1 MSSARRGP
9 ELQKLITLCDDLRRI
24 RSRMMDPDLA
34 TEAKTKLRRQS
45 KRKDQQLARSL
56 ADYRFRGPLGE
67 VIRAFKLESEHFQV
81 LTILL
86 HRQMRAEDPA
96 MEGRL
101 ILSMLFQT
109 PFEVLARTNLLH
121 ASSPLRA
128 AGLIRVEDHEDT
140 SDDLLDARFRL
151 SAQALEAFRGEVAG
165 LVPADLRQTR
175 RTAYTHHRQHL
186 IDLRVLHNLYR
197 HRSARVFCQDR
208 WDRLHTSPPS
218 PARSLDR
225 RIESLWKKIH
235 SRLEN
240 TEDAGGFPAVQFVR
254 KHALTESE
262 IMIVVHLLFQEL
274 YDGNAYADVVE
285 LLRLV
290 SAGEDELIRNRSLVN
305 RTAPLLKQEILSI
318 ETMLE
323 GRELTAEARLNDWV
337 VNAVFG
343 VAVREEAIQPDE
355 RIDWHHYLKG
365 MNGTQGFFTDME
377 AN

>member
-1 MSSARRGP
+1 MSSAKRGP
-9 ELQKLITLCDDLRRI
+9 QLQKLITLCDDLRRI
-24 RSRMMDPDLA
+24 RSHMMDPDLA
-34 TEAKTKLRRQS
+34 TEAKSKLRRQS

-67 VIRAFKLESEHFQV
+67 VMRAFKLKSEHFQV
-81 LTILL
+81 LTVLL
-86 HRQMRAEDPA
+86 HRQMRSEEPA

-101 ILSMLFQT
+101 ILATLFQT
-109 PFEVLARTNLLH
+109 PFDILSNLNLLH

-128 AGLIRVEDHEDT
+128 AGLIRMEDREE
-140 SDDLLDARFRL
+140 SPDDLLEACFRL
-151 SAQALEAFRGEVAG
+151 TERALDAFRGEVAG
-165 LVPADLRQTR
+165 LVPADLRQVRLT
-175 RTAYTHHRQHL
+175 TYSHHRQFL
-186 IDLRVLHNLYR
+186 IDLRILHNLYR
-197 HRSARVFCQDR
+197 HRSALVFNKDR
-208 WDRLHTSPPS
+208 WDRLHTSAPS
-218 PARSLDR
+218 PLRSLDQ
-225 RIESLWKKIH
+225 RIQNFWKKIH
-235 SRLEN
+235 ERVAH
-240 TEDAGGFPAVQFVR
+240 TEIATGFPAVQFLR
-254 KHALTESE
+254 KHALSESE
-262 IMIVVHLLFQEL
+262 TMIVIHLLFQEL
-274 YDGNAYADVVE
+274 YDGNAFADVVE

-290 SAGEDELIRNRSLVN
+290 STGEDELIRNRSLVN

-365 MNGTQGFFTDME
+365 MNGTQGFFSDME